1 MSGVG
6 WVHVRRISKVW
17 GRVPRTLRSFAAS
30 VAVIAAIA
38 VPPVASARQT
48 ALRAPAISSEPNSP
62 LLLIVSIKQQK
73 LRVYDVNGEITS
85 TRVSTGRPG
94 FDTPQGVFSI
104 LEKNVHHESNIY
116 SGAEMPYQQRITW
129 SGVALHAGVV
139 PGFRASHG
147 CIRLPYSFS
156 KTLFDITKVGNRV
169 IVAGDDAEPIA
180 FDHPKL
186 FRPLPLD
193 EASALKSG
201 RLGQQQLAVN
211 DQASEA
217 ASDAVQELPRF
228 IGVSPALIR
237 AVAQMPRDP
246 QRRPTTRVEA
256 DRMMREKITRLQAEL
271 KSADSARAAATDKAK
286 GAVKDFD
293 AANDRREAARR
304 DIEPL
309 RDAVK
314 AAEKKQHDAMR
325 AYEDYM
331 SGATSNVPSKSD
343 FKSDSRSGAKS
354 DDARDREGELE
365 DAVLNLTRDAD
376 AARAA
381 VAKNEMSFAEVQ
393 AIFSAAQSARDAA
406 LEAVRQT
413 QTDLQSAQAALADAN
428 KDMVHRSRPISVLV
442 SLKAQR
448 VYIRQGFD
456 PLLEAPITVA
466 PLPGRV
472 GTHVFTAMRYG
483 SDPNTLEWR
492 LVSAQT
498 PSPGQA
504 FDEASEKKRRGR
516 DLPSQAHGFN
526 VQMATA
532 ALDAFTIPDDILA
545 MITELARP
553 GASLIVS
560 DRELPLNE
568 NGGGTEFVVL
578 TR

>member
-1 MSGVG
+1 LSGVG

-17 GRVPRTLRSFAAS
+17 GRKPRTLRSVAVS

-38 VPPVASARQT
+38 VPPIASARQT
-48 ALRAPAISSEPNSP
+48 ALRAPATSSEPNSP

-73 LRVYDVNGEITS
+73 LHVYDVNGEITS
-85 TRVSTGRPG
+85 SRVSTGRPG

-169 IVAGDDAEPIA
+169 IVSGDDAEPMA

-193 EASALKSG
+193 EASAMKSG
-201 RLGQQQLAVN
+201 RMGQQQLAVN
-211 DQASEA
+211 DQASGA
-217 ASDAVQELPRF
+217 ASDAVEELPRF

-237 AVAQMPRDP
+237 AVSQMPRDP
-246 QRRPTTRVEA
+246 QRRPATRVEA
-256 DRMMREKITRLQAEL
+256 DKMMREKITRLQAEL
-271 KSADSARAAATDKAK
+271 KSADNARVSTTDKANA
-286 GAVKDFD
+286 AVKDFA

-304 DIEPL
+304 EIQPL
-309 RDAVK
+309 RDAVT
-314 AAEKKQHDAMR
+314 AAEKKQRDATR
-325 AYEDYM
+325 AFEEYM
-331 SGATSNVPSKSD
+331 SGASSAATSKSA
-343 FKSDSRSGAKS
+343 GGKS
-354 DDARDREGELE
+354 DDALDRESELE
-365 DAVLNLTRDAD
+365 NSVLNLTRDAD

-381 VAKNEMSFAEVQ
+381 VAKSEMSFAEVQ
-393 AIFSAAQSARDAA
+393 ARFSAAQSARDAA
-406 LEAVRQT
+406 LEAVRQA
-413 QTDLQSAQAALADAN
+413 QFDLQSAQVALADTN
-428 KDMVHRSRPISVLV
+428 KEISRRSRPISVLV
-442 SLKAQR
+442 SLKSQR

-456 PLLEAPITVA
+456 PLLEAPIIVA
-466 PLPGRV
+466 PLRGRV

-483 SDPNTLEWR
+483 SDPNTLEWK

-498 PSPGQA
+498 PSPDQA
-504 FDEASEKKRRGR
+504 FDEGADKKKRNR
-516 DLPSQAHGFN
+516 DLPSQARGFS

-545 MITELARP
+545 TITELARP

>member
-1 MSGVG
+1 LSGVG

-17 GRVPRTLRSFAAS
+17 GQVARTLRSFAAS

-38 VPPVASARQT
+38 ASPMASARQPT
-48 ALRAPAISSEPNSP
+48 LRTPTISAEPNSP
-62 LLLIVSIKQQK
+62 LLLIVSIRQQK
-73 LRVYDVNGEITS
+73 VHVYDVNGEITS
-85 TRVSTGRPG
+85 SRVSTGRPG

-169 IVAGDDAEPIA
+169 IVTGDDAAPLA

-193 EASALKSG
+193 EASAMKSG
-201 RLGQQQLAVN
+201 RMGQPQLAVN
-211 DQASEA
+211 DQASDA
-217 ASDAVQELPRF
+217 ASDAVEELPRF

-237 AVAQMPRDP
+237 AVSQMPRDP

-256 DRMMREKITRLQAEL
+256 DKMMREKITQLQAEL
-271 KSADSARAAATDKAK
+271 KSADSARASATDKAN
-286 GAVKDFD
+286 AAIKDFA

-304 DIEPL
+304 DIQPL
-309 RDAVK
+309 RDAVN
-314 AAEKKQHDAMR
+314 AAEKKQCDATH
-325 AYEDYM
+325 AFEDYM
-331 SGATSNVPSKSD
+331 SGAAANVSSKSV
-343 FKSDSRSGAKS
+343 SGKS

-376 AARAA
+376 AARAS

-393 AIFSAAQSARDAA
+393 ASFSAAQSARDAA
-406 LEAVRQT
+406 VEAVRQA
-413 QTDLQSAQAALADAN
+413 QTDLQSAQVALADAN
-428 KDMVHRSRPISVLV
+428 REISHRSRPISVLV

-448 VYIRQGFD
+448 VYIRQGVD

-483 SDPNTLEWR
+483 RDPNTLEWQ

-498 PSPGQA
+498 PSPDQA
-504 FDEASEKKRRGR
+504 FEGGSDKKKRGR
-516 DLPSQAHGFN
+516 DLPQARGFN

-545 MITELARP
+545 TITELARP

-568 NGGGTEFVVL
+568 NGDGTEFVVL